1 MTLMRLMPMSTEP
14 QRGASG
20 TQRKARA
27 RKGVSQRGQAK
38 PLEVSAGGVVLRGGE
53 LIVIVPKRRAAD
65 GTRVL
70 GLPKGHI
77 DPGESALQAA
87 LREVREEAGVESER
101 IADLGEV
108 RYWYT
113 REKRPVSKVVHF
125 FLLRYLSG
133 DPSDHDDEVEE
144 ATWMPFEQA
153 AKELTYE
160 GEREIVSRV
169 ARLIAAGE
177 EASSAASGREDR

>member
-1 MTLMRLMPMSTEP
+1 MST
-14 QRGASG
+14 
-20 TQRKARA
+20 
-27 RKGVSQRGQAK
+27 
-38 PLEVSAGGVVLRGGE
+38 EVSAGGVVIDGQR

-65 GTRVL
+65 GKRVL

-77 DPGESALQAA
+77 DSGETALEAA

-101 IADLGEV
+101 LADLREV

-113 REKRPVSKVVHF
+113 RKGRPVSKVVHF

-133 DPSDHDDEVEE
+133 DLADHDEEVEE
-144 ATWMPFEQA
+144 ATWMPLQRA

-160 GEREIVSRV
+160 GERKIVAEAIELIREGVSADAGPIDAVSQVSDGRGQSPAAVNSRK
-169 ARLIAAGE
+169 
-177 EASSAASGREDR
+177 DR